1 MYVNVLLNKFNIYKD
16 NVDKCGVY
24 HWVNKINN
32 KAYIGS
38 SVNLRNRFINYFS
51 DNYMSKKLV
60 THNSYIYNALL
71 LYGHDKFNL
80 EILEYCDKKSVIN
93 KEQYYMDL
101 LKPEYNILKIAG
113 STLGHKHSPKTLL
126 KLRNRKFTAEVLANI
141 RKARVRITTERL
153 LNNNPVS
160 RVGHCVTISNSSN
173 NSIMKYK
180 SIRSVARN
188 LSVSYAT
195 FTNCIKNNRLLK
207 DLYIITKDN

>member
-1 MYVNVLLNKFNIYKD
+1 
-16 NVDKCGVY
+16 
-24 HWVNKINN
+24 
-32 KAYIGS
+32 
-38 SVNLRNRFINYFS
+38 
-51 DNYMSKKLV
+51 MSKKLV
-60 THNSYIYNALL
+60 THNSHIYNALL

-141 RKARVRITTERL
+141 RKARVCITTERL
-153 LNNNPVS
+153 LNNNPIS
-160 RVGHCVTISNSSN
+160 RVGHCVTILNSSN